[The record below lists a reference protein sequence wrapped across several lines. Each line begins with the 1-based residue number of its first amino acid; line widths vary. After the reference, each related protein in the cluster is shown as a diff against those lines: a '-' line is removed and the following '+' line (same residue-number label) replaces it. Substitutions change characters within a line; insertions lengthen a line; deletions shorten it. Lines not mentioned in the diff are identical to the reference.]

1 MKRFIGLGDFV
12 LDIVHNSYNE
22 VIGYYP
28 GSSVWN
34 DLMNLKEIKPE
45 NLCECIATVGND
57 ETGDFLK
64 QEISKRG
71 INVKN
76 LKVVSKNSKRF
87 NIIIDGENTKCQYE
101 CPNCGSKIW
110 YSDAK
115 LPKINYLEY
124 ILQKNQFGIVV
135 FDSVKKDIL
144 GVAAQFQSI
153 GWKLALDLG
162 YIAHLR
168 YMSKNRIK
176 ELFSILIDYFQTNS
190 KVCKFLMEK
199 LECESEKDL
208 FDKLGCIYMNVTDG
222 KHGSKLYYRQGEN
235 IEVSY
240 CPAIPITVVD
250 SMGAGDAYFSLLLS
264 EIDMSGRFQNDV
276 KETQLRAVQYA
287 TERVTKIGAMGKLKP
302 FSFAHTD
309 CKECGYKKDNS
320 FKTRRIKRHKIATN
334 TDYLLDRVIR
344 AMETDASDAIN
355 SALNML
361 NGNIVTVGTGGSYSA
376 AVMVAKMLN
385 VYDTKI
391 FAVPKHPREVLI
403 EADKRVDAMLL
414 FSYSGKTKD
423 ILQVYN
429 YCKTHNIRVYIISR
443 ISLDAIK
450 ENYVREDVI
459 SYCTSKKS
467 SSERGFLSMAGTLI
481 PIILFGMQF
490 YKNDN
495 LNYITFLNNCFE
507 KWSVFFE
514 QLKIKWKEFSN
525 NPVMDIFS
533 GIDTAAAA
541 IDLESKIVESGIGR
555 VIVHEK
561 KDFSHGRFNVI
572 ANHPP
577 YAIILF
583 DNITGKYSKKLESY
597 LSKRTDIKMI
607 KLTTE
612 FGEIWGD
619 IDLMI
624 ACQYLAK
631 YLSRE
636 LQYDMSK
643 PDYPEDAM
651 GLFKYSGSDLR

>member
-1 MKRFIGLGDFV
+1 M
-12 LDIVHNSYNE
+12 
-22 VIGYYP
+22 
-28 GSSVWN
+28 
-34 DLMNLKEIKPE
+34 
-45 NLCECIATVGND
+45 
-57 ETGDFLK
+57 K

-168 YMSKNRIK
+168 YMSKNRI
-176 ELFSILIDYFQTNS
+176 
-190 KVCKFLMEK
+190 
-199 LECESEKDL
+199 
-208 FDKLGCIYMNVTDG
+208 
-222 KHGSKLYYRQGEN
+222 
-235 IEVSY
+235 
-240 CPAIPITVVD
+240 
-250 SMGAGDAYFSLLLS
+250 
-264 EIDMSGRFQNDV
+264 
-276 KETQLRAVQYA
+276 
-287 TERVTKIGAMGKLKP
+287 
-302 FSFAHTD
+302 
-309 CKECGYKKDNS
+309 
-320 FKTRRIKRHKIATN
+320 
-334 TDYLLDRVIR
+334 
-344 AMETDASDAIN
+344 
-355 SALNML
+355 
-361 NGNIVTVGTGGSYSA
+361 
-376 AVMVAKMLN
+376 
-385 VYDTKI
+385 
-391 FAVPKHPREVLI
+391 
-403 EADKRVDAMLL
+403 
-414 FSYSGKTKD
+414 
-423 ILQVYN
+423 
-429 YCKTHNIRVYIISR
+429 
-443 ISLDAIK
+443 
-450 ENYVREDVI
+450 
-459 SYCTSKKS
+459 
-467 SSERGFLSMAGTLI
+467 
-481 PIILFGMQF
+481 IILFGMQF

-514 QLKIKWKEFSN
+514 QLKINWKEFSN